1 MHRSHSK
8 LNGNRLILFMLIILS
23 FNINISDP
31 LTIHLKC
38 HIIFSVGRWKLRFFN
53 DFLCLL
59 TIVSDF
65 LTTRRWIDIHSRKAM
80 IIQQCRNRNFAKY
93 NTGTVRL
100 QRQLNFASVCNF
112 STLSWFWD
120 FWGSAEEAT
129 RQHHIDAKML
139 FYHPFVESVA
149 CHTQWMTRV
158 LHRRLAHR
166 ALTIWRHPMK
176 GPVPQQLHSL
186 DAPLNFLYYLWIML
200 EI

>member
-129 RQHHIDAKML
+129 RQHHIDAKTPILSPICWICCLSYPMNDEGTS
-139 FYHPFVESVA
+139 PSVGPLGID
-149 CHTQWMTRV
+149 H
-158 LHRRLAHR
+158 
-166 ALTIWRHPMK
+166 LTASDERPC
-176 GPVPQQLHSL
+176 
-186 DAPLNFLYYLWIML
+186 APTIT
-200 EI
+200 